1 MRLRR
6 WHATDTEQYVALLA
20 KPEVTRYMLPTPRT
34 RVEALSGDFLDQWR
48 DTGWGPFAAVDK
60 STGAWIGQ
68 IGLSRLSDW
77 PRDDNVE
84 VGFELHPAYWGRG
97 LAVEGTRASIG
108 FGFRIIGLGRIISTT
123 NPANTRSRRVME
135 KLGLAYQGTRRYH
148 GRDTVWYA
156 ISREAAV
163 SA

>member
-1 MRLRR
+1 M
-6 WHATDTEQYVALLA
+6 E
-20 KPEVTRYMLPTPRT
+20 
-34 RVEALSGDFLDQWR
+34 
-48 DTGWGPFAAVDK
+48 
-60 STGAWIGQ
+60 GA
-68 IGLSRLSDW
+68 
-77 PRDDNVE
+77 
-84 VGFELHPAYWGRG
+84 
-97 LAVEGTRASIG
+97 RASIG